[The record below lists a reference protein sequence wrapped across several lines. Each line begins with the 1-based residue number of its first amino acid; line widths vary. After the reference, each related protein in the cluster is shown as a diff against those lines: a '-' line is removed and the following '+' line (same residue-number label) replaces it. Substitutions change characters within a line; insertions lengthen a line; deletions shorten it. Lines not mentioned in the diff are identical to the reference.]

1 MYIFYKAKYFQA
13 FHYYCKLVRH
23 CRSRTEKVL
32 KSNDRGNVITE
43 NVFIKIGI
51 MGEFTDDDLKL
62 ISKRSGNIA
71 KCVLKLRFRC
81 LLYFLFFK
89 IWHHFFLTAKREIPK
104 NGHIWTVSP
113 LLCFQTD
120 LSLLSGFQ
128 VCRTP
133 DQKVNLKLTLKK
145 KYLLFI

>member
-23 CRSRTEKVL
+23 CRSRTEKIL
-32 KSNDRGNVITE
+32 KSKDRGNVITE

-51 MGEFTDDDLKL
+51 MGEFTDADLKL

-81 LLYFLFFK
+81 LLYFLFF
-89 IWHHFFLTAKREIPK
+89 L
-104 NGHIWTVSP
+104 NLV
-113 LLCFQTD
+113 
-120 LSLLSGFQ
+120 SLLFNSEKRNTKKWTYLDGISS
-128 VCRTP
+128 
-133 DQKVNLKLTLKK
+133 TL
-145 KYLLFI
+145 FSN

>member
-1 MYIFYKAKYFQA
+1 MILWNIHYIHVIKYVVAIKNDSLLIFTWHKVCSYLHDKYFLISETKSKLPVYIFYKAKYFQA

-32 KSNDRGNVITE
+32 KSKDRGNVITE

-81 LLYFLFFK
+81 LLYFLFF
-89 IWHHFFLTAKREIPK
+89 
-104 NGHIWTVSP
+104 
-113 LLCFQTD
+113 
-120 LSLLSGFQ
+120 
-128 VCRTP
+128 
-133 DQKVNLKLTLKK
+133 
-145 KYLLFI
+145 